1 MARRRPV
8 IRPSA
13 RRVTFELV
21 IEHISIETE
30 AGTFD
35 AIASGPEDGRPVLL
49 LHGFPEA
56 AIEWEHQVAVL
67 GVNGFRA
74 VAPDQR
80 GYSPGVRP
88 EEAKEYTVTHLVGDV
103 IAMADALGW
112 GTFDL
117 VGHDWGGAVAW
128 WTAIEHPDRLRTLNV
143 FSTPHPGALKT
154 ALQTDEDQRLRSQ
167 YMLDWRER
175 STEKRMLENGA
186 RILKQM
192 FEWKIRPSHLDEYLQ
207 RLNEPGALTAALNW
221 YRAGKP
227 YGAAEKVSVRASAIE
242 ISFDDGSPGK
252 ASGTASSHNRENKA
266 PSESSNADRCT
277 MTALSSTVSVLCNGI
292 SPRWASA
299 RIIFVGATATTR
311 ASSPSDR
318 PISRSARKS
327 CSSSACR
334 S

>member
-1 MARRRPV
+1 M
-8 IRPSA
+8 
-13 RRVTFELV
+13 

-88 EEAKEYTVTHLVGDV
+88 EQVSEYTVTHLVGDV

-128 WTAIEHPDRLRTLNV
+128 WTAIEHPDRLRTLSV

-175 STEKRMLENGA
+175 STEKRMLEN
-186 RILKQM
+186 
-192 FEWKIRPSHLDEYLQ
+192 
-207 RLNEPGALTAALNW
+207 NPGALTAALNW
-221 YRAGKP
+221 YRAGNP
-227 YGAAEKVSVRASAIE
+227 HGAADKVSDKTMYVWSTEDVAFGSAAAFETEKWCTGGYRFEMVEEVSHWIPEE
-242 ISFDDGSPGK
+242 IPE
-252 ASGTASSHNRENKA
+252 AASSLLLEH
-266 PSESSNADRCT
+266 
-277 MTALSSTVSVLCNGI
+277 LS
-292 SPRWASA
+292 
-299 RIIFVGATATTR
+299 
-311 ASSPSDR
+311 
-318 PISRSARKS
+318 
-327 CSSSACR
+327 
-334 S
+334 